1 MSETRNNAIDFLPG
15 MLSQNA
21 QSMMRRM
28 VLAMQE
34 EMAQDRQ
41 LANSSYCALLLKLS
55 EPDLVREFDV
65 AIKSAMTAIKKG
77 SNHAEIFTA
86 NLSLSLEPVDDAVDS
101 SINDFASSAALFDQL
116 CSVELEHKIESVE
129 AFSKD
134 VFLAALKDAFLKS
147 RIDNTEAAKIMPYAR
162 RALNAE
168 LVELYG
174 KLGGR

>member
-41 LANSSYCALLLKLS
+41 LVNSSYCALLLKLS

-65 AIKSAMTAIKKG
+65 AIKSAMISIKQS
-77 SNHAEIFTA
+77 SNQTGIFTA
-86 NLSLSLEPVDDAVDS
+86 DLSLSLEPVDDAVDS
-101 SINDFASSAALFDQL
+101 SINDFASSAALFGKL

>member
-41 LANSSYCALLLKLS
+41 LVNSSYCALLLKLS

-65 AIKSAMTAIKKG
+65 AIKSAMTSIKNG
-77 SNHAEIFTA
+77 SNQTEIFTA
-86 NLSLSLEPVDDAVDS
+86 DLSLSLEPVDDAVDS
-101 SINDFASSAALFDQL
+101 SASDFASSAALFGKL

-147 RIDNTEAAKIMPYAR
+147 RIDSTEAAKIMPYAR

>member
-15 MLSQNA
+15 MLLQNA

-28 VLAMQE
+28 VLSMQE

-65 AIKSAMTAIKKG
+65 AIKSAMTSIKN
-77 SNHAEIFTA
+77 SNQTEIFTA
-86 NLSLSLEPVDDAVDS
+86 DLSLSLEPVDDIVDS
-101 SINDFASSAALFDQL
+101 SASDFASSAALFGKL
-116 CSVELEHKIESVE
+116 CSVEPERKIESVE

-134 VFLAALKDAFLKS
+134 VFLVALKDAFLKS
-147 RIDNTEAAKIMPYAR
+147 RIDSTEAAKIMPYAR

-168 LVELYG
+168 LVDLYG